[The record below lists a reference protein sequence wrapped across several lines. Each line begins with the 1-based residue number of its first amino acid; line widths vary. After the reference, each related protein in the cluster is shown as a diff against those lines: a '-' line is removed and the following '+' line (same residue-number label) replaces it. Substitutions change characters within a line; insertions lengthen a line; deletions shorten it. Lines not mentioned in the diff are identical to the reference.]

1 MCILIRFQYRI
12 CFEQNTG
19 KLQISKANTF
29 KIQIVTVIV
38 IVSSVLIQ
46 KYVNSKQGRDPV
58 RLNLNDLNDLLRNSQ
73 QKKKKSLMT
82 KDEIPNSIFNAV

>member
-12 CFEQNTG
+12 FFEQNTG
-19 KLQISKANTF
+19 KLQLSKANTF

-46 KYVNSKQGRDPV
+46 KYVNSKHGRDPV

-73 QKKKKSLMT
+73 QKKKKKAS
-82 KDEIPNSIFNAV
+82 